1 MALRSASM
9 KAIGFKVALLGIL
22 WIGHSLSANAQKMDI
37 CQIYGAV
44 YVTKDAKEAD
54 FVLFVEES
62 EAFAD
67 LVVFL
72 EDNKLYA
79 DEKGLWFYTKA
90 INFAQY
96 VVYITDKKDLAD
108 FSVYYTK
115 TPAFAGCR
123 K

>member
-1 MALRSASM
+1 MGYKIVLM
-9 KAIGFKVALLGIL
+9 GVL
-22 WIGHSLSANAQKMDI
+22 WIGFGVSAMAQKMDI
-37 CQIYGAV
+37 CKIYGAV
-44 YVTKDAKEAD
+44 YATKNAKEAD
-54 FVLFVEES
+54 FVIFVEES

-96 VVYITDKKDLAD
+96 VVYVTDKKDLAD

-115 TPAFAGCR
+115 TPAFAGC
-123 K
+123 KN